1 MRETAIVRPASPA
14 DLEEILALCAEH
26 AAFERAAFRPED
38 ARGPLSRH
46 LFGKP
51 PRAGCLVADAG
62 RALAGYAT
70 YALEFS
76 TWRAAEYVHMD
87 CLYVRAAF
95 RDRGIGGLLLEGIAE
110 TARALACDAVE
121 WQTPA
126 WNRDAVRFYDQT
138 GATASE
144 KIRYL
149 WKLGAAPRYAKSRM
163 SRKGFSRSRKSGL

>member
-1 MRETAIVRPASPA
+1 MGGTPVVRAARPA
-14 DLEEILALCAEH
+14 DLEDILALCAEH

-46 LFGKP
+46 LFGDP

-62 RALAGYAT
+62 GVLAGYAT

-87 CLYVRAAF
+87 CLYVREAF
-95 RDRGIGGLLLEGIAE
+95 RNRGIGARLIEEIAE
-110 TARALACDAVE
+110 AARTLECDAVE

-126 WNRDAVRFYDQT
+126 WNRDAVRFYHRT
-138 GATASE
+138 GATPSE

-149 WKLGAAPRYAKSRM
+149 WRVAPLTRHFPPLARAE
-163 SRKGFSRSRKSGL
+163 R